1 MKRSIGFKKY
11 FVGVK
16 KSLVLKSETEVLKLK
31 KSNKKKPLLRK
42 SKLGESFTKFRDNNL
57 TSQCSTSDPKL
68 RGENVFGRKFSFSL
82 ENFNSLTLQDNT
94 QSKEE
99 DLKVNFSSESFKQ
112 INVSKQQV
120 RIGFDNIQCDS
131 IFMLEKDV

>member
-1 MKRSIGFKKY
+1 M
-11 FVGVK
+11 
-16 KSLVLKSETEVLKLK
+16 LKSETEVLKLK
-31 KSNKKKPLLRK
+31 KSNRKKPLLRK

-120 RIGFDNIQCDS
+120 GLDS
-131 IFMLEKDV
+131 ITFNVIQYSCWKKMFSCNFRVVGGWWYL